1 MSESP
6 FVYSLDSFHHINVHT
21 LCMILLE
28 YCTNFHRFYE
38 ERNDPSRFTGAHNAL
53 YNMKVLNRNGSI
65 SDEEWDVSRMYLAVK
80 FRKVRESQIDMDD
93 EDVGKEEMLDPN

>member
-1 MSESP
+1 MSRS
-6 FVYSLDSFHHINVHT
+6 T
-21 LCMILLE
+21 
-28 YCTNFHRFYE
+28 R
-38 ERNDPSRFTGAHNAL
+38 RNDPSRFTGAHNAL